1 VPVIERPRG
10 TRDYS
15 ITEME
20 KRIFVENTLRKT
32 FRSFGYQ
39 EIQTPTFEHLELFT
53 MKSGDSIID
62 ELYSFIDKGGRNL
75 ALRPELTAP
84 VIRMYVDQL
93 QMTSKP
99 LKLFYFGNCFR
110 YDRPQK
116 GRYREFMQAGCE
128 LIGTNTPEAL
138 AELIALAYHLLRNV
152 NIDIISLEIGNLS
165 LLRLIFKEMKMT
177 EDQQRLLLPLI
188 DKELYSDISDLLDE
202 IGLEKAKSTKFLNLI
217 QHSNLDDIISYFD
230 SSEEA
235 INELQKMKQLI
246 HYLINC
252 FKVKEFKLN
261 LGIVRGLE
269 YYTGIVFEINAL
281 NLGAEKQLCGGG
293 EYVLIPLFN
302 GRETPT
308 SGFALGF
315 DRTILAMELEEIDF
329 PITSIDY
336 FVIPVTNETIDLAI
350 KVSMI
355 LRNQGKKVD
364 IDLMNRGIGKAM
376 KYASSRN
383 AKNTIIVGPDEIQN
397 NKVSIKDM
405 QTGIQTLI
413 SIDTLEHIKN

>member
-1 VPVIERPRG
+1 
-10 TRDYS
+10 
-15 ITEME
+15 
-20 KRIFVENTLRKT
+20 
-32 FRSFGYQ
+32 
-39 EIQTPTFEHLELFT
+39 
-53 MKSGDSIID
+53 
-62 ELYSFIDKGGRNL
+62 
-75 ALRPELTAP
+75 
-84 VIRMYVDQL
+84 
-93 QMTSKP
+93 
-99 LKLFYFGNCFR
+99 
-110 YDRPQK
+110 
-116 GRYREFMQAGCE
+116 
-128 LIGTNTPEAL
+128 
-138 AELIALAYHLLRNV
+138 
-152 NIDIISLEIGNLS
+152 
-165 LLRLIFKEMKMT
+165 
-177 EDQQRLLLPLI
+177 
-188 DKELYSDISDLLDE
+188 
-202 IGLEKAKSTKFLNLI
+202 
-217 QHSNLDDIISYFD
+217 
-230 SSEEA
+230 
-235 INELQKMKQLI
+235 
-246 HYLINC
+246 
-252 FKVKEFKLN
+252 LN

-336 FVIPVTNETIDLAI
+336 FVIPVTDETIDLAI
-350 KVSMI
+350 KISMI

-413 SIDTLEHIKN
+413 SIDMLEHIKN